1 MNSEI
6 NVVVIGAGRM
16 GTIHAKNL
24 ALLRNVNLLGIVDP
38 DKERGLSLA
47 NEIKTNY
54 FPSIDDA
61 LSHIRSKVEA
71 LIIAVPVLQHF
82 EVVKKVID
90 LEVPIFLEKP
100 IAPNLK
106 DTLDLVRL
114 VTRRSIKIQMGFM
127 RRHDATFQ
135 KIKEYVSRIGKV
147 RVLKLITRD
156 LGSSSVGI
164 GMLYPGSILY
174 DLTIHDFDL
183 VVWYVGFPPKRL
195 HAFGDA
201 LVIKEY
207 KDAGD
212 FDTVLINIKYDDA
225 LVNIENTRYSTYYD
239 IRVEALG
246 DDGLIRTSNRTIH
259 EVSLVSSRQTI
270 NPEIPWFEQ
279 YFKDAYFTEIKA
291 FIDSITH
298 NTDPYP
304 GLVESLKS
312 HIMAEMALLSILW
325 GKDVSMNDLL
335 DKYPDLKSLI

>member
-1 MNSEI
+1 MNNEI

-24 ALLRNVNLLGIVDP
+24 TLLRNVNLLGIVDP
-38 DKERGLSLA
+38 NKERGLSLA

-114 VTRRSIKIQMGFM
+114 VMRRSIKIQIGFM
-127 RRHDATFQ
+127 RRYDVTFQ

-156 LGSSSVGI
+156 LGSGSVGI

-174 DLTIHDFDL
+174 DLTIHDLDL

-201 LVIKEY
+201 LLLRSIK
-207 KDAGD
+207 
-212 FDTVLINIKYDDA
+212 VL
-225 LVNIENTRYSTYYD
+225 ET
-239 IRVEALG
+239 
-246 DDGLIRTSNRTIH
+246 
-259 EVSLVSSRQTI
+259 
-270 NPEIPWFEQ
+270 
-279 YFKDAYFTEIKA
+279 
-291 FIDSITH
+291 
-298 NTDPYP
+298 
-304 GLVESLKS
+304 
-312 HIMAEMALLSILW
+312 SILF
-325 GKDVSMNDLL
+325 
-335 DKYPDLKSLI
+335 